1 MEIMQ
6 LIIQLTK
13 SFILDKIDIQLLKDL
28 YSLEMI

>member
-6 LIIQLTK
+6 LTIQLTK
-13 SFILDKIDIQLLKDL
+13 SYILDKIDILLLKDL